1 MRAPRDYNNAMG
13 DETATFF
20 EDLGRREREP
30 LLEKAEG
37 TIRFDLATDGRVE
50 HWLVRLDGGAVA
62 VSRRRASADC
72 VVHAEKALFDALA
85 RGDANAMTALLRG
98 ELTFDGDPE
107 LLARFQ
113 RVLPANPGRTGKRS

>member
-1 MRAPRDYNNAMG
+1 MD

-20 EDLGRREREP
+20 TDLGRRGHEP

-37 TIRFDLATDGRVE
+37 SIRFDLAGDGKVE

-72 VVHAEKALFDALA
+72 VVRAEKTLFDAVA
-85 RGDANAMTALLRG
+85 RGDANAMTAALRG
-98 ELTFDGDPE
+98 ELTFEGDPE

-113 RVLPANPGRTGKRS
+113 RVLPASPERGGVRP